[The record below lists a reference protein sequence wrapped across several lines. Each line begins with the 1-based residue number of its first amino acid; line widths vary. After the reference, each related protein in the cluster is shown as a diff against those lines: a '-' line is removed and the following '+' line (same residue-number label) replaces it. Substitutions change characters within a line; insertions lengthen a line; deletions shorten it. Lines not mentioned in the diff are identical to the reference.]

1 MLVGLARPDDAGVVR
16 VSDECALVQTL
27 DFFTPIVD
35 DPRTF
40 GRIAAA
46 NALSDVYA
54 MGGRPISALNVVC
67 FPSNALEPEV
77 LREILEGGLDALREA
92 ACPLVGGHSVDDP
105 ELKYGLSITGTV
117 HPDRFLT
124 ADGAKV
130 GDHLVLTKPLGTGA
144 VTTAQKR
151 GIASAEALATAVES
165 MCTLNRDAAEAMM
178 ELGAHAAT
186 DVTGFSLIGHASEMI
201 DGTDTDLV
209 LHADALP
216 ALPDALTLL
225 DAGALCGGLGRN
237 RAHYEPRVD
246 VAEGVAEARVQLA
259 YDPQTSG
266 GLLIALPADA
276 AVALVDRLA
285 GVRPG
290 WATVVGE
297 VVTGT
302 GRIRLQR

>member
-67 FPSNALEPEV
+67 FPSKALEADV

-151 GIASAEALATAVES
+151 GLASEEAMAVAVAS
-165 MCTLNRDAAEAMM
+165 MRTLNRDAAEGMM
-178 ELGAHAAT
+178 ALGAHAAT
-186 DVTGFSLIGHASEMI
+186 DVTGFSLIGHASEMV
-201 DGTDTDLV
+201 DGTGLDLV
-209 LHADALP
+209 FHADAIP
-216 ALPDALTLL
+216 ALPEALALL
-225 DAGALCGGLGRN
+225 EAGALCGGLGRN

-246 VAEGVAEARVQLA
+246 VADDVPETRIQLV

-266 GLLIALPADA
+266 GLLVALPPDA
-276 AVALVDRLA
+276 ATALVERLA
-285 GVRPG
+285 TTHPG
-290 WATVVGE
+290 WAAVIGE
-297 VVTGT
+297 VVSGS
-302 GRIRLQR
+302 GRIQLRR